1 MYYNAS
7 MSSQRSLAQSF
18 LIAVPIAAI
27 AGVLAFWRTYHVQ
40 AWLVDLGLYFDC
52 AYRISLGEVPY
63 RDFFIVTAPMTYA
76 VLGLLMKVFGPFY
89 LVSRIYVAAQCA
101 LLVAV
106 TYLFCERSL
115 KLGKARS
122 SALAVFQMIWAPQM
136 MVGVIWYDNDATFL
150 ILLAGIF
157 LLRAW
162 SLPNGAR
169 WSFLGG
175 MSCGLAFWFKQ
186 DSGAGAVAGGLAAVT
201 LMAWENRSARRHW
214 LTFAAG
220 VAAVFSAAV
229 LYFLAHGAIQDM
241 IFWTVRR
248 ALQFKGVTGSERTL
262 EQAGSGG
269 GFLSMLLSP
278 FTTNVDHSSKFVLLL
293 YCLAPAGAWY
303 RFRLTRDRREA
314 ALAAAA
320 LLWAISFYAGL
331 CTHAGQGYT
340 NKVATLAIILGIL
353 WRSWPQNAPALLR
366 ARWLAPAF
374 GLFVAAIGLR
384 GLRYQKNFIPAG
396 PTVPLESPRI
406 AGLRVPESL
415 KPLDALI
422 AYIERNVKPNED
434 FLIFDQ
440 IIVYFAAQRKNPHP
454 VTDPNATRA
463 DDEAV
468 ILESLK
474 RRPNIRWYF
483 YLGGPKDFAKEL
495 AFGHGRQ
502 LQLDK
507 VSAYVKDNFRFLESR
522 DGFTVWVR
530 KDGA

>member
-1 MYYNAS
+1 
-7 MSSQRSLAQSF
+7 MSSQRSLAQSL
-18 LIAVPIAAI
+18 LIAVPIAVV
-27 AGVLAFWRTYHVQ
+27 AGALAFWRTYHVQ

-52 AYRISLGEVPY
+52 AYRISMGEVPY
-63 RDFFIVTAPMTYA
+63 RDFFIVTAPLTYA
-76 VLGLLMKVFGPFY
+76 VLGLLMKLFGPFY
-89 LVSRIYVAAQCA
+89 LVSRIYVAVQCG

-106 TYLFCERSL
+106 TYLFCERAL

-122 SALAVFQMIWAPQM
+122 LALAVFQTIWAPQM
-136 MVGVIWYDNDATFL
+136 MVGVIWYDNDCTFL

-162 SLPNGAR
+162 STNGALR

-175 MSCGLAFWFKQ
+175 VCCGLSYWFKQ
-186 DSGAGAVAGGLAAVT
+186 DSGAGAVAGGLAAAT
-201 LMAWENRSARRHW
+201 LMALQDRHARRH
-214 LTFAAG
+214 LLMFAVG
-220 VAAVFSAAV
+220 VAAVFAAAA
-229 LYFLAHGAIQDM
+229 LYFLAHGAFQDM
-241 IFWTVRR
+241 ISWTVRR

-269 GFLSMLLSP
+269 GVLSMLLSP

-293 YCLAPAGAWY
+293 YVSAPAAACY
-303 RFRLTRDRREA
+303 RFWLTRDRREA
-314 ALAAAA
+314 ALAAVA
-320 LLWAISFYAGL
+320 LLWALSFYAGL

-340 NKVATLAIILGIL
+340 NKVATLAVILGIL
-353 WRSWPQNAPALLR
+353 WRPWPPSAPALLR
-366 ARWLAPAF
+366 GRLSAAL
-374 GLFVAAIGLR
+374 VASGVIAVGLR
-384 GLRYQKNFIPAG
+384 GLHYQKNFLPGG

-406 AGLRVPESL
+406 AGLRVPDSL
-415 KPLDALI
+415 KPLDPLI
-422 AYIERNVKPNED
+422 TYIERNVAPNED

-463 DDEAV
+463 DDEGV

-483 YLGGPKDFAKEL
+483 HLGSREDFDKEL

-502 LQLDK
+502 LQLEK
-507 VSAYVKDNFRFLESR
+507 VSAYVKNNFRFLESR